1 MSAETIRLTHM
12 SKASLLDNDDAGG
25 SGKGRK
31 RGEDVMSRVFNIIR
45 IMRPFRG
52 RKRCSSVCEAMVL

>member
-1 MSAETIRLTHM
+1 M
-12 SKASLLDNDDAGG
+12 SKASLLDNDAPAVW
-25 SGKGRK
+25 KGRK

-52 RKRCSSVCEAMVL
+52 RRGAASALRGDGVTKGVHGAAA